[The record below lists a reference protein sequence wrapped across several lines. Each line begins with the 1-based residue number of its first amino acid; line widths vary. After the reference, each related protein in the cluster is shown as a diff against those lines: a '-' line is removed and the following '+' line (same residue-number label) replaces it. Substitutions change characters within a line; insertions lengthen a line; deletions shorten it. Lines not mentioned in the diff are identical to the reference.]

1 MQASELGKFLENV
14 LAPYHVD
21 VVKYDYNRILEV
33 KPRGINKGV
42 TTKAILQRLAQ
53 QMRSEP
59 SPPRTPFFAL
69 CVGDDRSDEDMF
81 HMLAPQSRTLQQLTI
96 PALLAAAATSGAS
109 ARVAVPAQ
117 PPRVYTVCV
126 GLKPSSASHYL
137 HDPQEVLDVIE
148 GLTACSEA
156 AASASDPMSS
166 PVGGAGAGA
175 GAGDADSAADA
186 AFDDDGYYGV
196 STLPRVSLSM
206 GGRGHSGAGP
216 PTPMAT
222 ATVAAGAAGASSL
235 LGSLVADNIAA
246 AAAAASHSHS
256 SSSTS
261 SSLSRGSSSNLS
273 GLLNGGGGGRGMG
286 GLGAN
291 LKGSSGNL
299 SGLVAGNSSVGTGM
313 GGMSSQM
320 GGAQMGNKGAYGN
333 LAALAQGAGSGAT
346 GTGSSS
352 SQRQGWYMA

>member
-1 MQASELGKFLENV
+1 M
-14 LAPYHVD
+14 
-21 VVKYDYNRILEV
+21 
-33 KPRGINKGV
+33 

-59 SPPRTPFFAL
+59 TPPRTPFFAL

-81 HMLAPQSRTLQQLTI
+81 HMLAPQSRTLLQLTI
-96 PALLAAAATSGAS
+96 PAVTAATAGVGAGAGAGAGS

-156 AASASDPMSS
+156 AASASDPLSS

-175 GAGDADSAADA
+175 GAGSGSGSGDAGSAASE

-206 GGRGHSGAGP
+206 GSRGNSHAGP

-222 ATVAAGAAGASSL
+222 ATVAAGAHGASSL

-246 AAAAASHSHS
+246 AAAAASYS
-256 SSSTS
+256 SSSS
-261 SSLSRGSSSNLS
+261 SVSSLSRGSSSNLS
-273 GLLNGGGGGRGMG
+273 GLLSGGGGGLGGRGMG

-313 GGMSSQM
+313 SGMSSMGGGQM
-320 GGAQMGNKGAYGN
+320 GSKGAYGN
-333 LAALAQGAGSGAT
+333 LAALAQGTGSGAT

>member
-96 PALLAAAATSGAS
+96 PALLAGAATGGAS

-166 PVGGAGAGA
+166 PVGGTGAGS
-175 GAGDADSAADA
+175 GSGDADSAADT

-222 ATVAAGAAGASSL
+222 ATAAGASSL

-246 AAAAASHSHS
+246 AAAAALHSHS

-273 GLLNGGGGGRGMG
+273 GLLSGGGGGRGMG